1 MSMVVEAVLVAM
13 ESSSWMTVV
22 AFLAVVSWTGLLLV
36 VGVVLGPEYP
46 GIANNIAICMALLQ
60 VIGIVFFGFKVVG
73 RKKGVV

>member
-1 MSMVVEAVLVAM
+1 MNKCFVCFGELCEILVYM
-13 ESSSWMTVV
+13 IV